1 MTRLRGGEFIH
12 VGDLCT
18 FEVLVKSFG
27 FKDKTVR
34 KIAEIIHD
42 LDIKDER
49 YGSPEAKGLED
60 VLIGIRKTAKSDAD
74 ALERGIAV
82 FGRGTRYIIRRRAC
96 GRSLQGKTLRHC
108 HGDLWHDFR
117 YRACIRSHSRR
128 ISPGTPRLSLL
139 ILGDV
144 CSSGDISAAIYHDCE
159 CRKKCIDSS
168 YYWVW
173 RG

>member
-128 ISPGTPRLSLL
+128 ILL
-139 ILGDV
+139 AHHGYLFSFLV
-144 CSSGDISAAIYHDCE
+144 MSVVLVISVPLFIMTVNVERNA
-159 CRKKCIDSS
+159 
-168 YYWVW
+168 
-173 RG
+173 